1 MCAAEFSVELK
12 KKTECKG
19 LTEKVVCRKLHLSI
33 HYCFEGNSWRV
44 RSADSFARCF
54 QLDVFSLHLSEIAET
69 QISHGAMSVI
79 DAMLNVLKVLAEAAA
94 VVCLHIFACSC
105 STNVVYITVVVAR
118 RTTATNILLFPY
130 MFWHISISNLLWELV
145 QNFKAGRYLLLEFA
159 FLFCLLLRDTAW
171 VELVYLNGGCA
182 TVRY

>member
-1 MCAAEFSVELK
+1 MKGTREELGVPTALHVVFSWM
-12 KKTECKG
+12 
-19 LTEKVVCRKLHLSI
+19 
-33 HYCFEGNSWRV
+33 F
-44 RSADSFARCF
+44 
-54 QLDVFSLHLSEIAET
+54 FSLHLSEIAET

-130 MFWHISISNLLWELV
+130 MFWHISISNLL
-145 QNFKAGRYLLLEFA
+145 
-159 FLFCLLLRDTAW
+159 
-171 VELVYLNGGCA
+171 
-182 TVRY
+182 